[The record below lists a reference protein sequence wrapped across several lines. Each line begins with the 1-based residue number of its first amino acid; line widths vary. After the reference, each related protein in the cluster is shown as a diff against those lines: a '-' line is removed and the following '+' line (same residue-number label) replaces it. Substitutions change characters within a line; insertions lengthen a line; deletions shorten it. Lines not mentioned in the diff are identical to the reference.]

1 MKLPVQVTFRNMA
14 GREPVEAYIR
24 KEVDKLET
32 YYDRIMGCRVIVEVP
47 HRHHEEGN
55 TYHIRIDVTVPG
67 GEIVVKEDASL
78 HAAKQQREKLSK
90 QGDILSSHKHLRV
103 AIHEAF
109 GRARRQ
115 LQDYARRQRGDIKTE
130 EPPTQGR
137 ICKLLPDRGYGFLET
152 PDGREIYFHEN
163 SVLDGHFSCLDVG
176 TDVIYT
182 EEEGEKGAQAS
193 SVRYVE
199 RHHGRRLSRRRRPR
213 ASAGSVP
220 EISGVTPS
228 SS

>member
-67 GEIVVKEDASL
+67 GEIVVKEEASL
-78 HAAKQQREKLSK
+78 HAAKQQTGQEKLSK

-115 LQDYARRQRGDIKTE
+115 LQASLNPANVTAG
-130 EPPTQGR
+130 GR
-137 ICKLLPDRGYGFLET
+137 CSTGVVGVHVLGLP
-152 PDGREIYFHEN
+152 
-163 SVLDGHFSCLDVG
+163 
-176 TDVIYT
+176 
-182 EEEGEKGAQAS
+182 
-193 SVRYVE
+193 
-199 RHHGRRLSRRRRPR
+199 SRR
-213 ASAGSVP
+213 
-220 EISGVTPS
+220 GVTKSRPN
-228 SS
+228 